1 MIKTVYGVL
10 LHDKRCFK
18 KGTLFKFKRVGRM
31 LNIWEVQSNGD
42 SYGCGFDWVD
52 TEYTA
57 KESHLH
63 EGDFRLLDE
72 TNKLFRLLFE

>member
-1 MIKTVYGVL
+1 
-10 LHDKRCFK
+10 
-18 KGTLFKFKRVGRM
+18 M